1 MKKLSLLFALLLMA
15 GAASAADFSSTGVGV
30 GVLVPSADEN
40 PCPGS
45 ELLCNDDGGFE
56 NGYAWQYGGIVAPDY
71 GAFAE
76 GYEIT
81 ESSVCGVQLKL
92 TQVGNFVGQ
101 SCDVY
106 VWDSDGTNPNNV
118 LAVATGVVVSAPAQW
133 PSISNHDVDTPDI
146 AEMTGG
152 VFVGYWGNWPGA
164 GSGYYVAADQDGF
177 GGLPRTNIAPGIGYP
192 TGWNDPSVVW
202 GTTQALGLCAY
213 VSGEPP
219 IPVENATWGEIKNL
233 YK

>member
-40 PCPGS
+40 PCEGS
-45 ELLCNDDGGFE
+45 ELFCNDDGGFE

-71 GAFAE
+71 GSFAE
-76 GYEIT
+76 GYNANGT
-81 ESSVCGVQLKL
+81 SCGVQLKL

-118 LAVATGVVVSAPAQW
+118 LSVATGVVVSAPAFW
-133 PSISNHDVDTPDI
+133 PSISPHDVDTPDV
-146 AEMTGG
+146 AVAGDF
-152 VFVGYWGNWPGA
+152 FVGYWGNWPGA
-164 GSGYYVAADQDGF
+164 LSAYYVAADLDGF

-192 TGWNDPSVVW
+192 TGWNDPTVVW

-213 VSGEPP
+213 VGVPP
-219 IPVENATWGEIKNL
+219 VPVENATWGEIKNL